1 MKKKRLEDILHALH
15 NFYESLEEIIKAMAK
30 SVGINGKSSSLNLT
44 RIRSI
49 VFVSFAVVA
58 VFVIGVN
65 GVDMT
70 TPNTDVLD
78 LSLVNQTNQ
87 SSIDLPAVK
96 PKPTTNSKVC
106 PDCHGTGV
114 TVDWVKYTTEV
125 DCPNCVDGYIDKA
138 HEFICSKCSGKGVL
152 FEEIEKP
159 EYSTCPTCK
168 GSGYLSA

>member
-58 VFVIGVN
+58 VFAISVN

-70 TPNTDVLD
+70 TSKADVLD
-78 LSLVNQTNQ
+78 LSPINQTNQ
-87 SSIDLPAVK
+87 SVDLPMVK
-96 PKPTTNSKVC
+96 PKPTANSKLC
-106 PDCHGTGV
+106 LDCHGTGV
-114 TVDWVKYTTEV
+114 TVEWVNYSTEV
-125 DCPNCVDGYIDKA
+125 DCPNCVDGYLDKA
-138 HEFICSKCSGKGVL
+138 HEFICSKCSGKGYL
-152 FEEIEKP
+152 IEETSKA
-159 EYSTCPTCK
+159 EYLTCTTCK